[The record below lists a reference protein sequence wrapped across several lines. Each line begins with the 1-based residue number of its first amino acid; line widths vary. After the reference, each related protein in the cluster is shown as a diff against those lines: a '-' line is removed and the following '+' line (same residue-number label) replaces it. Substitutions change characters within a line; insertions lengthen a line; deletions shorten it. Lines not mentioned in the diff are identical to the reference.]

1 MAEDDINM
9 SFIETH
15 FPWKYKT
22 FIWNI
27 LLLKN
32 DMTRSFQRITS
43 KLHFLVALN
52 QPSKPNTLV
61 IQSVRSS
68 HFVTVNQSVSPETQ
82 KYFRSLLSCSQRR

>member
-9 SFIETH
+9 NFIETH

-52 QPSKPNTLV
+52 QP
-61 IQSVRSS
+61 
-68 HFVTVNQSVSPETQ
+68 
-82 KYFRSLLSCSQRR
+82 

>member
-1 MAEDDINM
+1 M

-43 KLHFLVALN
+43 ILRFLAALN

-68 HFVTVNQSVSPETQ
+68 NFVTVNQSVSPETQ